1 MLAGPLAAAAQAQ
14 DTERGRLLYENHCS
28 ECHTPKVHQR
38 VPSKA
43 IDSEALRFIV
53 RVWSEERKLGWS
65 KQDIEDVA
73 TYLEQV
79 HYRRRLAPAASLR

>member
-1 MLAGPLAAAAQAQ
+1 MAF
-14 DTERGRLLYENHCS
+14 D
-28 ECHTPKVHQR
+28 
-38 VPSKA
+38 
-43 IDSEALRFIV
+43 EALRFIV